1 MSYQL
6 SSVALR
12 QARTMRRN
20 QNSVRYTTKTIGL
33 GPISN
38 TLMLALILVVI
49 GLMYLTQITKTN
61 AFGYQ
66 VNDLKEK
73 KEQLVEENK
82 SLQVEAA
89 RLQSLERIK
98 SSKVANRLGESS
110 QVYYT
115 KVR

>member
-1 MSYQL
+1 
-6 SSVALR
+6 
-12 QARTMRRN
+12 MRRN
-20 QNSVRYTTKTIGL
+20 QNSVRYTSKTTGL

-61 AFGYQ
+61 AFGYE

-73 KEQLVEENK
+73 KAQLVEENE
-82 SLQVEAA
+82 SLMVEAA

-98 SSKVANRLGESS
+98 TSKVANSLEEPS

-115 KVR
+115 RAR

>member
-1 MSYQL
+1 
-6 SSVALR
+6 
-12 QARTMRRN
+12 MRRN
-20 QNSVRYTTKTIGL
+20 QNSVRYTTRTQAL

-49 GLMYLTQITKTN
+49 GLLYLTQITKTN

-66 VNDLKEK
+66 INDLRNKKAELVKEN
-73 KEQLVEENK
+73 Q

-89 RLQSLERIK
+89 RLESLARIK
-98 SSKVANRLGESS
+98 NSKVAKQLTEPS

-115 KVR
+115 Q